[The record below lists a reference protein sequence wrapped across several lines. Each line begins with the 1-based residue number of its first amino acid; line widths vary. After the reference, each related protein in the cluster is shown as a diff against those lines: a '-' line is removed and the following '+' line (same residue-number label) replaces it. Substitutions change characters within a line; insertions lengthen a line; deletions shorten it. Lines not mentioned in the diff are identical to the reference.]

1 MQLVMKRLQPP
12 PQGLTYLCVKRA
24 ERLIEEKHVRL
35 DGEGA
40 RERNPLALAAGKL
53 IGIAVGKAIDLH
65 EFEELADALF
75 DFFLRLALLARA
87 HPKPEGHILENGHVA
102 EEGVMLENETDMAL
116 FHVEMRRADAVELH
130 VAGIREL
137 QARYDA
143 QERGF
148 P

>member
-1 MQLVMKRLQPP
+1 
-12 PQGLTYLCVKRA
+12 
-24 ERLIEEKHVRL
+24 
-35 DGEGA
+35 
-40 RERNPLALAAGKL
+40 
-53 IGIAVGKAIDLH
+53 
-65 EFEELADALF
+65 
-75 DFFLRLALLARA
+75 
-87 HPKPEGHILENGHVA
+87 
-102 EEGVMLENETDMAL
+102 MLENETDMAL